1 MCTNSCRQKNKEELF
16 VPSLLFC
23 CQWMD
28 FSCHHDF
35 CFFVVLFCWSMN
47 GLFVQSL
54 LFFVGQ
60 WMNFSCNHDFIY
72 IFLFLSMNELFVQS
86 WLFCCFFCVFCT
98 NNWLFVK
105 SWPCGFCFFCQCMN
119 FSCNLDIFFVFLSKK
134 ELFVQSWL
142 SFLFGQWMHFSC
154 YHFFLLFY
162 VDGQWMNF
170 SCNHYFF
177 LRMHELFVQSW
188 FCVFC
193 FSAKRAS
200 IWNK

>member
-1 MCTNSCRQKNKEELF
+1 
-16 VPSLLFC
+16 
-23 CQWMD
+23 
-28 FSCHHDF
+28 
-35 CFFVVLFCWSMN
+35 MN
-47 GLFVQSL
+47 GLFVPSWL
-54 LFFVGQ
+54 LFFCCFVLLVNE
-60 WMNFSCNHDFIY
+60 WSFRAIITFFC
-72 IFLFLSMNELFVQS
+72 LSMNEHFVQS
-86 WLFCCFFCVFCT
+86 WLYLYIFVFVNEWTFRAIMTPLLFFCVFCT

-162 VDGQWMNF
+162 FDGQWMNF